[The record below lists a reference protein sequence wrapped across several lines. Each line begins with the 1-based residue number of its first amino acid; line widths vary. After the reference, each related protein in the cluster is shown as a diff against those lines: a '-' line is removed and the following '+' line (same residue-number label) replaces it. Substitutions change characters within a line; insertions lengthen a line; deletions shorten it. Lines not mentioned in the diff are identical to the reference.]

1 MYKVWHSE
9 AITIQ
14 SEEQYSVVARL
25 KCKFVKIRVKRQF
38 YNGRRAIAIYIRDQ
52 TLKIKSRLHHHELE
66 ERHRTSQQAESYT
79 STVSHEL
86 KTPVQS
92 VIFFFHRLK
101 RNFPNFED
109 KELALKHFKLI
120 FYQLMLIQSF
130 VDDLLDL
137 RQLKD
142 GVFTLT
148 CNLFDPNQVIEQVCD
163 IFQLQAEAQRISLS
177 FEVKDRLQLLGGS
190 NSKHQ
195 VR

>member
-1 MYKVWHSE
+1 M
-9 AITIQ
+9 
-14 SEEQYSVVARL
+14 ARL

-92 VIFFFHRLK
+92 VIFFFNQLK